1 MVFAQQDNSFNFQS
15 NGENQD
21 YVNVTSDPQNQPT
34 AGMTL
39 EAWVKPTED
48 PAAYNQ
54 NGIVSYFTLAGPT
67 VESGF
72 AFMYKDGKWRFVVI
86 TADDED
92 VFPQLANWPGTEI
105 PYDGN
110 TWTHIAGTYD
120 GATAK
125 IFKNGVEQ
133 DSYSAANVGGSIV
146 WEDIATDLYIGKYLD
161 GNTSFKGSIDEVR
174 IWDMANTYV

>member
-1 MVFAQQDNSFNFQS
+1 
-15 NGENQD
+15 
-21 YVNVTSDPQNQPT
+21 
-34 AGMTL
+34 MTL

-105 PYDGN
+105 P
-110 TWTHIAGTYD
+110 
-120 GATAK
+120 
-125 IFKNGVEQ
+125 
-133 DSYSAANVGGSIV
+133 
-146 WEDIATDLYIGKYLD
+146 
-161 GNTSFKGSIDEVR
+161 
-174 IWDMANTYV
+174 